1 MNHCPYCGHPRNR
14 VLETRESAS
23 ENAVRRRHAC
33 RGCGKSF
40 STVQRVEVYQDSAW
54 QPVPLVVVPDP
65 QPATP
70 APATPAPAAAR
81 RRAAS
86 SAPDRLHPLTGE
98 EDFLKVFAFGL
109 PGDLVAGLLT
119 WWNHSR
125 WGKHR
130 TQATWTQAAFILSAN
145 RVDLLCRQGQRHI
158 AQALV
163 EGGIEHGWQALKPE
177 YLRGITSPAW
187 QGAAPPAAA
196 PAGDPAA
203 AAIRDMLERAD
214 VA

>member
-1 MNHCPYCGHPRNR
+1 MLCPYCLHPHSR
-14 VLETRESAS
+14 VLETRDDTNA
-23 ENAVRRRHAC
+23 NAVRRRHAC

-40 STVQRVEVYQDSAW
+40 TTVQRIEVYQDGAW
-54 QPVPLVVVPDP
+54 QPAALAAVPDP
-65 QPATP
+65 QPVAP
-70 APATPAPAAAR
+70 APVAPR

-86 SAPDRLHPLTGE
+86 PAPDRLHPLTGAE
-98 EDFLKVFAFGL
+98 PWLAVIESDGL
-109 PGDLVAGLLT
+109 WPSLLEGMLT

-130 TQATWTQAAFILSAN
+130 TQATWTQAAFTLSAN
-145 RVDLLCRQGQRHI
+145 RVALLCKQGQGNT

-163 EGGIEHGWQALKPE
+163 DGGIEHGWQALKPE
-177 YLRGITSPAW
+177 YLRGTVPV
-187 QGAAPPAAA
+187 AAA

-214 VA
+214 AA

>member
-1 MNHCPYCGHPRNR
+1 MNHCPHCGHPRNR

-40 STVQRVEVYQDSAW
+40 TTVQRVEVYQDGAW
-54 QPVPLVVVPDP
+54 QPVALAAVPDP
-65 QPATP
+65 QPAP
-70 APATPAPAAAR
+70 LAPVAPR

-86 SAPDRLHPLTGE
+86 PAPDRLHPITGAE
-98 EDFLKVFAFGL
+98 PWLADIERDGL
-109 PGDLVAGLLT
+109 PPALLDKMLA
-119 WWNHSR
+119 WWNESR

-130 TQATWTQAAFILSAN
+130 TQATWTQLAFTLSAG
-145 RVDLLCRQGQRHI
+145 RVAFLCQQGRHDM
-158 AQALV
+158 ARALV
-163 EGGIEHGWQALKPE
+163 EAGIEHGWQALKPE
-177 YLRGITSPAW
+177 YLRGIASV
-187 QGAAPPAAA
+187 APPAAA

-214 VA
+214 AA

>member
-1 MNHCPYCGHPRNR
+1 

-40 STVQRVEVYQDSAW
+40 TTVQRVETYQDGAW

-65 QPATP
+65 QPAPP
-70 APATPAPAAAR
+70 APVAPR

-86 SAPDRLHPLTGE
+86 PAPDRLHPLIGD
-98 EDFLKVFAFGL
+98 EDFLRVFAHEMPVYLFR
-109 PGDLVAGLLT
+109 DLLR
-119 WWNHSR
+119 WWNESR

-145 RVDLLCRQGQRHI
+145 RVGGLCREGEYDTART
-158 AQALV
+158 LV
-163 EGGIEHGWQALKPE
+163 DGGIEHGWQALKLE
-177 YLRGITSPAW
+177 YLGGITSPAW
-187 QGAAPPAAA
+187 QSAALRAAA
-196 PAGDPAA
+196 PAGDPDA
-203 AAIRDMLERAD
+203 AAIRDMLEKAD
-214 VA
+214 AA